1 MIRWGVK
8 KRVPPDK
15 YWGRLYYVGAGSKH
29 WYRQRRAGP
38 TIRGRLL
45 MPAKTGETDGG
56 DDRQLVEETTSF
68 WSFKWRRL
76 CKSLRGRIRQRISWG
91 RLRHSGSSTGGCY
104 ATPGKFIEETL
115 SLWVVNW
122 RMLCNSGDDNWRM
135 LCNSRQVFIEE
146 TYGGCDATPGKYSL
160 RRHMEDAMQLRTI
173 FIEATIARHSNS
185 LTLPRGH

>member
-76 CKSLRGRIRQRISWG
+76 YYVTLGRQLEDAMQLRGRQMEDAMQ
-91 RLRHSGSSTGGCY
+91 LR
-104 ATPGKFIEETL
+104 
-115 SLWVVNW
+115 
-122 RMLCNSGDDNWRM
+122 
-135 LCNSRQVFIEE
+135 
-146 TYGGCDATPGKYSL
+146 GKYSL

-173 FIEATIARHSNS
+173 FIEDAMQ
-185 LTLPRGH
+185 LRGRQMEDAMQLRANIH